1 MLLASVM
8 HHYVFISFCYHE
20 IVFISPS
27 MCSLSSQGRKVTFF
41 VWPVQFPTSS
51 SELFPDFLE
60 LDSHKDLS
68 SALYE
73 ALQGESD
80 DHISRYQL

>member
-1 MLLASVM
+1 MKLL
-8 HHYVFISFCYHE
+8 FN
-20 IVFISPS
+20 SPS
-27 MCSLSSQGRKVTFF
+27 MYSLNSQGRKVTLF

-60 LDSHKDLS
+60 LDNHKDLS

-80 DHISRYQL
+80 DNISRYELCILVTLF